1 MSPNPPPSPDE
12 RDPRRRSVTFTNEKS
27 PAAGV
32 ERGNADIV
40 EPDLWAQIQ
49 GQVAK
54 TDSAGPNLWIP
65 SGLGL
70 DLGLDGSLPA
80 SDDLYYL
87 STDGYNPIDSLEG
100 VSLDETSSMGMRQT
114 LFDIGSQA
122 GPLSAVTSDFSTPFD
137 FSTSR
142 DSTRNGDEAAVE
154 LLSDE
159 LALGSGT
166 AEWDALSGTMMDV
179 Q

>member
-1 MSPNPPPSPDE
+1 MCKK
-12 RDPRRRSVTFTNEKS
+12 KS

-32 ERGNADIV
+32 ECDNDNVV

-54 TDSAGPNLWIP
+54 ADSAVPKLWIP

-70 DLGLDGSLPA
+70 DLGLDGTLPA
-80 SDDLYYL
+80 ADDLYYL
-87 STDGYNPIDSLEG
+87 STDGYNPINSTEEAN
-100 VSLDETSSMGMRQT
+100 LDQTLGMRQT

-122 GPLSAVTSDFSTPFD
+122 GPLSAVSTSEYSIPFD
-137 FSTSR
+137 FSAPQA
-142 DSTRNGDEAAVE
+142 STRDGDDAAVE

-159 LALGSGT
+159 LTLGSGT
-166 AEWDALSGTMMDV
+166 GAWDTLSGTMIDV
-179 Q
+179 P